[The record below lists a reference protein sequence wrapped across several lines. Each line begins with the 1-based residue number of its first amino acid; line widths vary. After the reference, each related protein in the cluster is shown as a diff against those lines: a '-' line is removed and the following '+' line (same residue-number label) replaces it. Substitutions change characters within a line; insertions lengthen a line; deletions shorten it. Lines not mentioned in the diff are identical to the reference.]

1 MTIAIL
7 VGLIIAIALL
17 LTLFVRSSRDAPD
30 LAELARLQT
39 RDEDYQEALR
49 TIADKSAQIQ
59 NLQAENAR
67 MGAEVEHVKKS
78 AEEKLQLLENAEK
91 RMKADFENLANRIF
105 EEKGQALTSQ
115 NSERIGGILQPFKE
129 QLESF
134 RKRVDDLHSEDT
146 SRSAALVEQVRQ
158 LKELSNKVSED
169 ANNLAQAIK
178 GDSKKQ
184 GDWGEVIVE
193 RILEVS
199 GLEEGR
205 EYERQKGL
213 REEDGKL
220 MRPDFIVHLPD
231 KKSVI
236 IDSKV
241 SLTAYERFCSSEDE
255 GERER
260 ALKDH
265 LQSVRTHINELC
277 EKDYAALLGDKTL
290 DFVIMCIP
298 LEPAYQLAMESDSN
312 LIYDLGAKNVVVT
325 GPTTLLITIRIIAQI
340 WRRER
345 ENRNAA
351 EIAERAGRMY
361 DQVELVVKAMEDSK
375 KKLGAVS
382 ESFDTALNRLQKGR
396 GNLVKRVE
404 DIRRLGAKVKKQI
417 SADVVETAI
426 GEDDCE
432 AEAEE

>member
-1 MTIAIL
+1 MGYFMIIAIFVAL
-7 VGLIIAIALL
+7 LIAIALL
-17 LTLFVRSSRDAPD
+17 LTLLLRSSRDAPD
-30 LAELARLQT
+30 RAELARLQT
-39 RDEDYQEALR
+39 RDEDYRQAMQSVAE
-49 TIADKSAQIQ
+49 KSKQIQ
-59 NLQAENAR
+59 ALQTENAR
-67 MGAEVEHVKKS
+67 MGAELEYAKKNS
-78 AEEKLQLLENAEK
+78 EEKLKLLENAEA
-91 RMKADFENLANRIF
+91 RLKADFENLANRIF

-115 NSERIGGILQPFKE
+115 NRERIGGLLQPFKD

-134 RKRVDDLHSEDT
+134 RKRVDDLHSLDT
-146 SRSAALVEQVRQ
+146 ARSAKLVEQVRQ
-158 LKELSNKVSED
+158 LTELSNKVSED

-199 GLEEGR
+199 GLEDGR

-220 MRPDFIVHLPD
+220 MRPDFIVHLPG

-241 SLTAYERFCSSEDE
+241 SLTAYERFCSAEDE
-255 GERER
+255 GGRER
-260 ALKDH
+260 ALKEH
-265 LQSVRTHINELC
+265 MQSVRNHINELC
-277 EKDYAALLGDKTL
+277 DKDYSALLGDKTL
-290 DFVIMCIP
+290 DFVIMCVP
-298 LEPAYQLAMESDSN
+298 LEPAYQLAMENDRN

-325 GPTTLLITIRIIAQI
+325 GPTTLLITIRLIAQI

-351 EIAERAGRMY
+351 AIAESAGRMY
-361 DQVELVVKAMEDSK
+361 DQVALVVESMEDSK

-382 ESFDTALNRLQKGR
+382 ESFDTALKRLQNGR

-417 SADVVETAI
+417 AAEIVETAV
-426 GEDDCE
+426 GEEDE
-432 AEAEE
+432 